1 MKHRAIILAL
11 AGASAALPAGAHAAE
26 DICSRMLIQAIN
38 QFCQLLPNGL
48 NLCQPVA
55 LVGPGAECK
64 DPGQRTLV
72 PVPLGQA
79 TLQPMTPWPAQ
90 TARPLAP
97 WAAPY
102 AQSAL
107 PTSTPPPPL
116 TAPSAA
122 AAPIREPVVAPVA
135 PETILVAAPQAAGD
149 ATPTTPEIPPVAAI
163 ATPAVPASPIAPEP
177 PLAPTPLAVPLIAS
191 VATPEPPV
199 VAPVVAAPVVATVTT
214 AAAIPE
220 SVAPPPAA
228 TAIVSTAVASPVTTV
243 TPVAAPAPV
252 TPVTTT
258 APSVAATDESSVDA
272 LAHFDFDSANLTEVG
287 RAALDTWLREAPKDK
302 SIRVS
307 GHADRLGPEPY
318 NLKLSL
324 RRAEAVKQYLVSKG
338 MSPRRIQLEA
348 KGESDPVKRCKGEA
362 TPATKDCL
370 APNRRVLINPE

>member
-11 AGASAALPAGAHAAE
+11 ASASVALPAGAHAAE

-64 DPGQRTLV
+64 NPERQTLV
-72 PVPLGQA
+72 PVPLGQP

-90 TARPLAP
+90 SAQPLAP

-102 AQSAL
+102 TKSAL
-107 PTSTPPPPL
+107 PAFTPPPL
-116 TAPSAA
+116 TAPPAVAAA
-122 AAPIREPVVAPVA
+122 AAPIQEPVVAPVA
-135 PETILVAAPQAAGD
+135 PTPILAAAPQPAGD
-149 ATPTTPEIPPVAAI
+149 TAPATPETPPVAAI
-163 ATPAVPASPIAPEP
+163 APPAPPESPIAPDA
-177 PLAPTPLAVPLIAS
+177 PLAPTPPAAPVIAS
-191 VATPEPPV
+191 VVAPEPPV
-199 VAPVVAAPVVATVTT
+199 VTPAVVAPIVAAVTT
-214 AAAIPE
+214 DAAIPE
-220 SVAPPPAA
+220 TVAPTAAIAAIPVEPPTTT
-228 TAIVSTAVASPVTTV
+228 TAPAVT
-243 TPVAAPAPV
+243 PAPV
-252 TPVTTT
+252 TPVATT
-258 APSVAATDESSVDA
+258 APSVATTDDSLVDA
-272 LAHFDFDSANLTEVG
+272 LAHFDFDSANLTDVG
-287 RAALDTWLREAPKDK
+287 RAALDAWLSEAPKGI

-338 MSPRRIQLEA
+338 MNPRHIQLEA